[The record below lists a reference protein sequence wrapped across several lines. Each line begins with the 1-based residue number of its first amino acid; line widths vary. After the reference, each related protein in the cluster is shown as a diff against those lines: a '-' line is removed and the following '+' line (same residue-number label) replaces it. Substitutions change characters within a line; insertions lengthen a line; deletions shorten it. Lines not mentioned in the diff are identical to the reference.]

1 MQPLFLPS
9 FVTIYSSILT
19 ASLCSHP
26 AAADPAGS
34 DEWMPMSTSGNSDD
48 NDSLPVDTL
57 SLKSNGQGQAATG
70 YSDYS
75 RTINNSL
82 VQEQILLD
90 IYDQY
95 DDVSLPAEKDFTK
108 CLHRRELLDDY
119 SNASSAFIECAVKN
133 AKPVL
138 YCGHCVLEFELSK
151 KAWNNIEAVSVIVKS
166 KARQG
171 NAKFKVNCLVV
182 Y

>member
-34 DEWMPMSTSGNSDD
+34 DEWMPMSTSGN
-48 NDSLPVDTL
+48 
-57 SLKSNGQGQAATG
+57 
-70 YSDYS
+70 SDYS

-151 KAWNNIEAVSVIVKS
+151 KAWNNIEAVSASVKS
-166 KARQG
+166 KARAMQSL
-171 NAKFKVNCLVV
+171 K
-182 Y
+182 